1 MRLLAITLALSAFAL
16 PALAQDVP
24 HHRAGEE
31 AVDPY
36 EVGPANAGAEPF
48 EGDEMWRAFGGAE
61 GVGRI
66 VDGMLDRS
74 AADPRTADIFRATD
88 MVRLRR
94 TLKEQFCFILGGGC
108 VYTGRS
114 MADAHDDIG
123 LQATDFAVLVEHLQ
137 AAMRAEGIPFRVQN
151 RFLAKL
157 APMHRDTVTR

>member
-1 MRLLAITLALSAFAL
+1 MRLVAITLALSAFAL
-16 PALAQDVP
+16 PALAQNAP

-36 EVGPANAGAEPF
+36 EVSPANAGAEPF
-48 EGDEMWRAFGGAE
+48 EGDEMWKAFGGAE

-66 VDGMLDRS
+66 VDGMLERS
-74 AADPRTADIFRATD
+74 TTDPRTADIFRATD

-94 TLKEQFCFILGGGC
+94 TLREQFCFILGGGC

-114 MADAHDDIG
+114 MADAHDEIG
-123 LQATDFAVLVEHLQ
+123 LQASDFGALVEHLQ
-137 AAMRAEGIPFRVQN
+137 AAMTDEGIPFRTQN